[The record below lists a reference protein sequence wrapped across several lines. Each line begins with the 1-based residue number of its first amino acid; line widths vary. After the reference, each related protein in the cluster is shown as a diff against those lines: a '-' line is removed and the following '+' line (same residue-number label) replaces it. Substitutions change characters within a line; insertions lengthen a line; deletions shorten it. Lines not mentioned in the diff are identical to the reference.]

1 MRVSEIISKTLDWA
15 SALNLTTAQEPNV
28 VPSNSA
34 EYANAP
40 HEVKQPIATIIA
52 QGDDVNK
59 PKHPSDIR
67 TNAPSMYP
75 GHQHKADE

>member
-1 MRVSEIISKTLDWA
+1 MKVSEILGNMINWHEGLSV
-15 SALNLTTAQEPNV
+15 TAAQQK
-28 VPSNSA
+28 PSQ

-40 HEVKQPIATIIA
+40 HEVTQSMSTIIA

-67 TNAPSMYP
+67 TNAVSMYP
-75 GHQHKADE
+75 NSQAKG

>member
-1 MRVSEIISKTLDWA
+1 MRVSEIIADMIKMVDGLDLAPKGTLGKT
-15 SALNLTTAQEPNV
+15 SQ
-28 VPSNSA
+28 

-40 HEVKQPIATIIA
+40 HEVTQPVATIIA

-67 TNAPSMYP
+67 ANSVSMYP
-75 GHQHKADE
+75 NYQAKE

>member
-1 MRVSEIISKTLDWA
+1 MKVSEIINKTLEWTSGITLQHIPDPVE
-15 SALNLTTAQEPNV
+15 TDG
-28 VPSNSA
+28 
-34 EYANAP
+34 YANTP
-40 HEVKQPIATIIA
+40 HEVTQPVSTIIA

-75 GHQHKADE
+75 NSQAKE

>member
-1 MRVSEIISKTLDWA
+1 MRVSEIIGKTLDWT
-15 SALNLTTAQEPNV
+15 STLNLTTAQEPDV

-34 EYANAP
+34 EYANTP
-40 HEVKQPIATIIA
+40 HEVEQPISTIIA

-75 GHQHKADE
+75 NFQAKD

>member
-1 MRVSEIISKTLDWA
+1 MRVSEIITDMLKMVDGLDLSAPGTLA
-15 SALNLTTAQEPNV
+15 KKSQ
-28 VPSNSA
+28 

-40 HEVKQPIATIIA
+40 HEVTQPVATIIA

-67 TNAPSMYP
+67 ADSISMYP
-75 GHQHKADE
+75 NYQAKE

>member
-1 MRVSEIISKTLDWA
+1 MRVSEIIGKTLDWTGT
-15 SALNLTTAQEPNV
+15 LNLTAAQEPDV
-28 VPSNSA
+28 ASSNSA

-40 HEVKQPIATIIA
+40 HEVEQPIATIIA

-75 GHQHKADE
+75 DFQAKE

>member
-1 MRVSEIISKTLDWA
+1 MKVSEILGNMINWHEG
-15 SALNLTTAQEPNV
+15 LNMGTAQPKPNQ
-28 VPSNSA
+28 

-40 HEVKQPIATIIA
+40 HEMQQPMATIIA

-75 GHQHKADE
+75 GHQAEKP